1 MSSRNGFKAVAA
13 ITLVAAGAMLVVSP
27 AVASSKNGKD
37 DPDCQVRQPLRASR
51 MLALEKLHDSMEM
64 EVELEAA
71 IEMRAHET
79 RIGRADVAREWAF
92 IRRASKLEAE
102 KMRRTIELGRP
113 NLDRWERSWRHADF
127 ASERPSH
134 PVVSGVSKMAALAK
148 LPGQGLMVAQKM
160 FSTAAKLVPSLP
172 RLIPR

>member
-1 MSSRNGFKAVAA
+1 MSSRKGFKAVAA
-13 ITLVAAGAMLVVSP
+13 ITLVAAGAMLLVSP

-37 DPDCQVRQPLRASR
+37 DPDCQVRQPVRASR
-51 MLALEKLHDSMEM
+51 MLALE
-64 EVELEAA
+64 
-71 IEMRAHET
+71 MRAHDM

-102 KMRRTIELGRP
+102 KMRRAIDLGRR

-160 FSTAAKLVPSLP
+160 FSIAAKLVPPLP

>member
-1 MSSRNGFKAVAA
+1 MSSRKGFKAVAA
-13 ITLVAAGAMLVVSP
+13 ITLVVAGAMLLVSP

-37 DPDCQVRQPLRASR
+37 DPDCQVRQPVRASR
-51 MLALEKLHDSMEM
+51 MLALE
-64 EVELEAA
+64 
-71 IEMRAHET
+71 MRAHDM

-102 KMRRTIELGRP
+102 KMRRAIDLGRR

-160 FSTAAKLVPSLP
+160 FSIAAKLVPPLP